1 MNTPFKHPLA
11 THSALDVL
19 GYRRNGSPIY
29 AIAGGSGEGEGA
41 GGNPPPAGD
50 GNQPPPP
57 GEQPKPAD
65 PPAPAAEPEGTDWEA
80 KYRDALQHSRKWEQ
94 RAKDNTSELEKL
106 RQAQMTDQEKA
117 VAEAESRGR
126 TAAASEYG
134 RQLAAARFEAAAAT
148 AGVQLGDAAGLI
160 DTARFVG
167 DDGQVDADAIQ
178 AAVTQLAAIAPKP
191 GPGRSGADLSGGHGD
206 QPPSV
211 DKQIAEAQ
219 AKGDWR
225 TVMRLQNSKLPGLAG
240 QQ

>member
-1 MNTPFKHPLA
+1 MSEPTEPTTPP
-11 THSALDVL
+11 
-19 GYRRNGSPIY
+19 
-29 AIAGGSGEGEGA
+29 AGAPQEPA
-41 GGNPPPAGD
+41 APPAADPPKPTPPPAT
-50 GNQPPPP
+50 P
-57 GEQPKPAD
+57 E
-65 PPAPAAEPEGTDWEA
+65 PAPETDWKAEA
-80 KYRDALQHSRKWEQ
+80 RKWEK
-94 RAKDNTSELEKL
+94 RAKENNTAVTELEQLKA
-106 RQAQMTDQEKA
+106 AQMTEQEKA

-160 DTARFVG
+160 DVGRFVG

-211 DKQIAEAQ
+211 DKQIAEAR
-219 AKGDWR
+219 ANGDWR
-225 TVMRLQNSKLPGLAG
+225 TVMRLENSKLPGLAA
-240 QQ
+240 QNQ